1 MMMSGKVVV
10 GAHPWVYA
18 SRREDRDVFPIIDEV
33 IGDIAYAGFDGI
45 ELMHTTL
52 MHDDAVGTIGPACE
66 ENSLRVIGSSFGG
79 AMWDASQHEE
89 ILNHARLVVER
100 LAQLGGTTLGV
111 STGNTAD
118 PKTRQELDAQAKLLK
133 QIMSTCSDHGVRMNL
148 HNHTYEVEDDEYELS
163 ETLRR
168 LPGVRLGPDLD
179 WLTRAG
185 IDPIEFIENH
195 GKRIVF
201 LHLRDN
207 KDGRWVESVGEGE
220 VDFAAIRKALDR
232 VGFAGH
238 AVVEL
243 AWEPDFEPTRP
254 LRESLKMSREHIRRT
269 MGW

>member
-1 MMMSGKVVV
+1 MPGKVVV

-33 IGDIAYAGFDGI
+33 ISDIAYAGFDGI

-52 MHDDAVGTIGPACE
+52 IHDDAVDTIRASSE
-66 ENSLRVIGSSFGG
+66 RHSLPVIGSSFGG
-79 AMWDASQHEE
+79 AMWDASEHQEVLE
-89 ILNHARLVVER
+89 HARLVLGR
-100 LAQLGGTTLGV
+100 LAELGGQTLGV
-111 STGNTAD
+111 STGNTPA
-118 PKTRQELDAQAKLLK
+118 PKTPEEFDAQARLLK
-133 QIMSTCSDHGVRMNL
+133 QINTLASDHGVKMNL
-148 HNHTYEVEDDEYELS
+148 HNHTYEVEDDEYEVT

-168 LPGVRLGPDLD
+168 FPGARLGPDLD
-179 WLTRAG
+179 WLTRAA
-185 IDPIEFIENH
+185 IDPIDFIARH

-207 KDGRWVESVGEGE
+207 QAGRWVESVGEGE
-220 VDFAAIRKALDR
+220 VDYRPIRRALAE

-243 AWEPDFEPTRP
+243 AWEADFEPTRP
-254 LRESLKMSREHIRRT
+254 LRESLKMSREHIRQT